1 MREKSNL
8 LNDIVLLSWST
19 LGQSAPATGAHS
31 IEGLAPA
38 LNFSV
43 AIFMTWLLIIPL
55 TSGKDESTP
64 VLSLAI
70 LKCTRSCPLRITQ
83 CYPQENV
90 VVILFY
96 NKSFD
101 YLLTLLRSQDIG
113 PHSFFCVHFHQL
125 QHAKIGQNT
134 GPAILTS
141 SLINNPYIYLGG
153 MGRMLVC

>member
-1 MREKSNL
+1 MFWDFFFCTVGTSMREKSNL

-55 TSGKDESTP
+55 TSWKDESTP

-70 LKCTRSCPLRITQ
+70 LKCTRSCPLRIIQ

-113 PHSFFCVHFHQL
+113 PHSFFCVHFHQPQL
-125 QHAKIGQNT
+125 CNMQKLAKI
-134 GPAILTS
+134 PAQLS
-141 SLINNPYIYLGG
+141 WLHP
-153 MGRMLVC
+153 